1 MSGYGEA
8 VEGFEVE
15 DNFGPRTVSGG
26 PKGGP
31 LKPGVEI
38 ENGPEEF
45 RSWSEESGLSVK
57 IGEGEVRMGK
67 TERGGDMGT
76 SWGVPGITK
85 SRGERGGGRAGSP
98 SSSCE
103 SASLLSLLQERT
115 PGKDDLNHNSLDGAG
130 LRRSGLVSLP
140 GEGRGV
146 KQAKPEGSGFVG
158 PIIALFI
165 NREDKAFSN
174 HDRSGVTFDF
184 TKTKGVGLSP

>member
-1 MSGYGEA
+1 MSGNGKA
-8 VEGFEVE
+8 VRGFEVE
-15 DNFGPRTVSGG
+15 DKFGPRAVSGG
-26 PKGGP
+26 SKGRP
-31 LKPGVEI
+31 LKPGVKVD
-38 ENGPEEF
+38 NGPEKF
-45 RSWSEESGLSVK
+45 RSWSEEAGLAVK

-76 SWGVPGITK
+76 SWGIPGITK

-130 LRRSGLVSLP
+130 LRRPGVVSLP
-140 GEGRGV
+140 GEGRRV
-146 KQAKPEGSGFVG
+146 KQTEPEGSSLVG

-165 NREDKAFSN
+165 NGKDEAFSN
-174 HDRSGVTFDF
+174 HDGGGVTFDF
-184 TKTKGVGLSP
+184 PEAEGVGLSP